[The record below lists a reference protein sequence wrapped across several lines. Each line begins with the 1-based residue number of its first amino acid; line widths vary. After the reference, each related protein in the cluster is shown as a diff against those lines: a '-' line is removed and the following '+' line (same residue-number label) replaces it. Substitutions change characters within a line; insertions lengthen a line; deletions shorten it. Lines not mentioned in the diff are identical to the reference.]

1 MLPTVEWSAAAIRK
15 ENAVAKKHRHRR
27 PTGLQLFEGNV
38 WTMPSIQTASEVYH
52 AMLKQFLEKN
62 PAEWSLVS
70 GFFQNQPVLAFL
82 WDPARNADMAEAVA
96 QAATGA
102 GGQELEAEAKETLL
116 TQLLTRRVGLQAKEP
131 FDTLTAHHPKGKPVW
146 DLND

>member
-1 MLPTVEWSAAAIRK
+1 
-15 ENAVAKKHRHRR
+15 
-27 PTGLQLFEGNV
+27 
-38 WTMPSIQTASEVYH
+38 MPSVQAAREVYQKLI
-52 AMLKQFLEKN
+52 ARFLDTN

-70 GFFQNQPVLAFL
+70 GFFQQTPVLAFL
-82 WDPARNADMAEAVA
+82 WDPARNAATAHSVA

-102 GGQELEAEAKETLL
+102 GGVELEEDAKATLL
-116 TQLLTRRVGLQAKEP
+116 SQLLARRLGLQAKEP

>member
-1 MLPTVEWSAAAIRK
+1 VAYAPA
-15 ENAVAKKHRHRR
+15 AVAK
-27 PTGLQLFEGNV
+27 TV
-38 WTMPSIQTASEVYH
+38 YQT
-52 AMLKQFLEKN
+52 LLNQFLDTK

-70 GFFQNQPVLAFL
+70 GFFQHQPVLAFL
-82 WDPARNADMAEAVA
+82 WDPTRNAAMAKAVT

-102 GGQELEAEAKETLL
+102 GGQELAAEAKETLL

-146 DLND
+146 DPED

>member
-1 MLPTVEWSAAAIRK
+1 MK
-15 ENAVAKKHRHRR
+15 CKKKHHRR
-27 PTGLQLFEGNV
+27 AGLQMFEGNV
-38 WTMPSIQTASEVYH
+38 WVMPSAAAAKTVYQT
-52 AMLKQFLEKN
+52 LLNRFLDKN

-70 GFFQNQPVLAFL
+70 GFFQQQPVLAFL
-82 WDPARNADMAEAVA
+82 WDPTCNAAMAKAVT
-96 QAATGA
+96 QAAIGA
-102 GGQELEAEAKETLL
+102 GGQEMEAEAKEILL